1 MRNGMTTEP
10 MIRSEADRDP
20 NFAAWFTD
28 LVGEE
33 KLRGCIHCGI
43 CSGSC
48 PLASHMD
55 FGPRKLM
62 YLAREGFADDVLGS
76 NTIWMCTSCYA
87 CTVACP
93 REIPVT
99 DVMYALKR
107 RAIETGKAPKR
118 NPVAVMAKGFAKMV
132 RKRGRMTEAYLI
144 AGLAL
149 RSGVQKY
156 VGMAGLG
163 INALRTGR
171 VSLRPDAIQ
180 RREELTRL
188 LDAVEEHREEVTV
201 G

>member
-1 MRNGMTTEP
+1 MTTEP
-10 MIRSEADRDP
+10 MIRSEVDRDP
-20 NFAAWFTD
+20 EFAAWFTD

-33 KLRGCIHCGI
+33 KLRECIHCGV

-62 YLAREGFADDVLGS
+62 YLAREGWADDVLGS
-76 NTIWMCTSCYA
+76 NTIWLCTSCYA

-93 REIPVT
+93 QQIPVT

-107 RAIETGKAPKR
+107 RAIESGKQPKR
-118 NPVAVMAKGFAKMV
+118 NPVAIMAKEFTKMV

-149 RSGVQKY
+149 KSGVTKY
-156 VGMAGLG
+156 VGMAGVGLK
-163 INALRTGR
+163 ALRTGR
-171 VSLRPDAIQ
+171 VSLRRDAIEH
-180 RREELTRL
+180 REELTRF
-188 LDAVEEHREEVTV
+188 LDSVDRSREEVST

>member
-1 MRNGMTTEP
+1 MTTEP
-10 MIRSEADRDP
+10 MIRTEADRDP
-20 NFAAWFTD
+20 EFAAWFTD

-33 KLRGCIHCGI
+33 KLRECIHCGV
-43 CSGSC
+43 CSGNC

-62 YLAREGFADDVLGS
+62 ALARQGFADDVLGS

-93 REIPVT
+93 QQIPVT

-107 RAIETGKAPKR
+107 QAIETGKAPR
-118 NPVAVMAKGFAKMV
+118 RHPVAVMAKAFTKMV
-132 RKRGRMTEAYLI
+132 RKRGRLTEAYLI

-149 RSGVQKY
+149 RSGITRY
-156 VGMAGLG
+156 FGMAGMG

-171 VSLRPDAIQ
+171 VSLRPDSIK
-180 RREELTRL
+180 RTDELRRL
-188 LDAVEEHREEVTV
+188 LDAVEDGREEVGV
-201 G
+201 R

>member
-1 MRNGMTTEP
+1 MATEP

-20 NFAAWFTD
+20 EFAAWFTD

-33 KLRGCIHCGI
+33 KLRECIHCGI

-62 YLAREGFADDVLGS
+62 YLAREGFADDVLRS
-76 NTIWMCTSCYA
+76 NTIWLCTSCYA

-93 REIPVT
+93 QQIPVT

-107 RAIETGKAPKR
+107 RAIETGKHPR
-118 NPVAVMAKGFAKMV
+118 RHPVAVMAKSFTKMV
-132 RKRGRMTEAYLI
+132 RKRGRMSEAYLI

-149 RSGVQKY
+149 KAGVQKY
-156 VGMAGLG
+156 FGMAGVG

-171 VSLRPDAIQ
+171 VSLKLDSIEHRA
-180 RREELTRL
+180 ELTRL
-188 LDAVEEHREEVTV
+188 LDSVDEHREGVTV
-201 G
+201 A